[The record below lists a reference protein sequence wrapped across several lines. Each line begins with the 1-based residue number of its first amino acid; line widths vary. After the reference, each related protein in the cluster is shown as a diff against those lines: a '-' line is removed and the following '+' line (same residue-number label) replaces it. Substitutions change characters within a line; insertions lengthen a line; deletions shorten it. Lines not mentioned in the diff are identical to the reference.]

1 MIKTSS
7 TTHLHKGAK
16 TLPHMF
22 ERMKSRT
29 QLQDRLFSLVRSQDT
44 RFVESSPL
52 PVEEKIRRDRVKR
65 KRSDMNAKYR
75 QLCELMKTGERENIR
90 KILDVLLNYQKLTRV
105 ESQDLIFVPKLTLEA
120 LGVVIKDSLELG
132 LPMEQCRAML
142 SLGMDTQIVGQ
153 YEDYNVLTQA
163 LHEFVCDAAS
173 KGVDRYYCLYV
184 L

>member
-29 QLQDRLFSLVRSQDT
+29 QLQARLFTLVRKKET
-44 RFVESSPL
+44 RREPSPL
-52 PVEEKIRRDRVKR
+52 PYEEKIRRDRVKR
-65 KRSDMNAKYR
+65 KPSDMNAKYR

-90 KILDVLLNYQKLTRV
+90 KILDVLLNYQKLRRDTSP
-105 ESQDLIFVPKLTLEA
+105 ELIFIPKLTLEA

-132 LPMEQCRAML
+132 LPMEQCRVML
-142 SLGMDTQIVGQ
+142 SLGSDTHIAGQ

-184 L
+184 M